1 MEGLYHH
8 QSQTCPTRAMK
19 WLTLVWLATAAAAD
33 DQCDGPVLQL
43 QLRNGKDTPPRT
55 LYGVLATFG
64 GVPLFNMSQP
74 AQLVAASPLDA
85 CSPLQQSEGMCV
97 LCMCVCLCAE
107 LMLASSPQP
116 CGGQSQHSMLCPQQ
130 PYDG

>member
-1 MEGLYHH
+1 
-8 QSQTCPTRAMK
+8 MK

-97 LCMCVCLCAE
+97 LCMCVCVFVCRTHAGLLTPTLRWSKPTLHAV
-107 LMLASSPQP
+107 SPAA
-116 CGGQSQHSMLCPQQ
+116 L
-130 PYDG
+130 